1 MIRSANYK
9 EPEDV
14 FAFNV
19 LTNAHNHGS
28 VWIELNFSETENIVA
43 K

>member
-1 MIRSANYK
+1 MTRSANYK

-19 LTNAHNHGS
+19 LTNAHNHGLFG
-28 VWIELNFSETENIVA
+28 LNLIFLKLKTL
-43 K
+43 